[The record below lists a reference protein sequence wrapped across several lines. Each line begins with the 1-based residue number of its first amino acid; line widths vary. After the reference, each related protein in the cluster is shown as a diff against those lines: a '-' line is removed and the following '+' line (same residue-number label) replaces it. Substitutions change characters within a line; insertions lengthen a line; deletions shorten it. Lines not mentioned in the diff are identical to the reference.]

1 MGVVI
6 YGSFGQLWWE
16 KRVRVFVWRCA
27 PVFYA
32 LFTLVKIPVTSGWKS
47 MANIFLAQ
55 PCAWRVVSLQ
65 VLGCGKTSYRKG
77 VVMAGHREP
86 VSWREQ
92 LRASLKQTADPDAT
106 IRFGVGMGVLFFVL
120 NSFRDEV
127 GLVLNL
133 GLSLSLVAVFGIYG
147 LAARNPGGRPRYVR
161 GVVAAAVLIGVL
173 AAALALVGQFF

>member
-1 MGVVI
+1 
-6 YGSFGQLWWE
+6 
-16 KRVRVFVWRCA
+16 
-27 PVFYA
+27 
-32 LFTLVKIPVTSGWKS
+32 
-47 MANIFLAQ
+47 
-55 PCAWRVVSLQ
+55 
-65 VLGCGKTSYRKG
+65 
-77 VVMAGHREP
+77 MAGHREP